1 MSFLIDKH
9 KEFIAEMIRHRVSFI
24 LIGGYAVIFHGYVR
38 TTGDLDIWLEP
49 SEENKSRFVNLLM
62 ELGYSR
68 ESIDAVREAD
78 FSRILAFHIGS
89 PPDRIDFL
97 THISGVK
104 FEDAVKDQSYITDGN
119 LRIPV
124 ISYKHLITNKML
136 SNRLKDKADVEE
148 LSKISRDTL

>member
-1 MSFLIDKH
+1 MSFLINKH
-9 KEFIAEMIRHRVSFI
+9 KEFIADLIRYQVSFV
-24 LIGGYAVIFHGYVR
+24 LIGGYAVIYHGYVR
-38 TTGDLDIWLEP
+38 TTGDVDIWLKP
-49 SEENKSRFVNLLM
+49 DNENKEKMLDLLQR
-62 ELGYSR
+62 LDFNP
-68 ESIDAVREAD
+68 ESIQRVREAD
-78 FSRILAFHIGS
+78 FTKALAFHIGS
-89 PPDRIDFL
+89 PPERIDFL
-97 THISGVK
+97 TQISGVK